1 MRDCLISRPPQVF
14 VYSGTSDFAK
24 GIFMGNH
31 QNGSQCKLAGLTA
44 EDVKNTVLR
53 KEKLSPVLTLLEIN
67 APLIA
72 RSARPG
78 QFVMVWA
85 GEFSERIPLTISEA
99 NPERGSITIIF
110 QEVGR
115 GTMELGRFEV
125 GDAVPSVAGPL
136 GKPTEIENYGNAVVV
151 GGGVGT
157 AIALPVARALKK
169 AGNRLTTII
178 GAREKSL
185 IILEDEMRS
194 FSDEVLVT
202 TDDGSYGRKG
212 LVIDPLK
219 DLLQAGKVDFVFAVG
234 PLPMMRAVGETTR
247 PYGVKTVVSL
257 DPIMIDGTGMCG
269 GCRVTVGGKTMF
281 TCVDGPDFDAH
292 QVDWDELKARKAF
305 YFDEERKAR
314 EIALGSGGKQ

>member
-1 MRDCLISRPPQVF
+1 MCSKTV
-14 VYSGTSDFAK
+14 GEK
-24 GIFMGNH
+24 
-31 QNGSQCKLAGLTA
+31 CKLADITP
-44 EDVKNTVLR
+44 ESVRNTIVR
-53 KEKLSPVLTLLEIN
+53 KERLSPVLTLFEID

-72 RSARPG
+72 RAAKPG
-78 QFVMVWA
+78 QFVIVWT
-85 GEFSERIPLTISEA
+85 GERGERIPLTISDYDA
-99 NPERGSITIIF
+99 AAGTITLIF

-115 GTMELGRFEV
+115 STIELGRLEE
-125 GDAVPSVAGPL
+125 GQGIPSLAGPL
-136 GKPTEIENYGNAVVV
+136 GKPTEIADYGTAVVI

-157 AIALPVARALKK
+157 AIARPVARALKE
-169 AGNRLTTII
+169 AGNELITII

-194 FSDEVLVT
+194 FSDELIVT

-212 LVIDPLK
+212 VVTDPLK
-219 DLLQAGKVDFVFAVG
+219 ELLDARKIDIVYAMGPMVMMQFVAK
-234 PLPMMRAVGETTR
+234 TTE
-247 PYGVKTVVSL
+247 PYGVKTIVSL

-305 YFDEERKAR
+305 YFEEEQKHKEAVSAEGGAR
-314 EIALGSGGKQ
+314 

>member
-1 MRDCLISRPPQVF
+1 
-14 VYSGTSDFAK
+14 
-24 GIFMGNH
+24 MGNH
-31 QNGSQCKLAGLTA
+31 TDGTACKLGQLTA
-44 EDVKNTVLR
+44 EDVKNTVVR

-72 RSARPG
+72 KSAKPG

-85 GEFSERIPLTISEA
+85 GEHSERIPLTVSEWD
-99 NPERGSITIIF
+99 PDKGTITIIF

-115 GTMELGRFEV
+115 GTVELGKFEV
-125 GDAVPSVAGPL
+125 GDVIPSVAGPL
-136 GKPTEIENYGNAVVV
+136 GKPTEIENFGNAVVI

-157 AIALPVARALKK
+157 AIAMPVARALKK
-169 AGNRLTTII
+169 AGNHLTAII

-185 IILEDEMRS
+185 IILEDQIRE
-194 FSDEVLVT
+194 FADEVIIT

-212 LVIDPLK
+212 LVTDALK
-219 DLLQAGKVDFVFAVG
+219 DLLEAGKVDIVVAIG
-234 PLPMMRAVGETTR
+234 PLPMMRFVAMTTES
-247 PYGVKTVVSL
+247 YKVKTIVSL

-305 YFDEERKAR
+305 YFEEEQAAKTSK
-314 EIALGSGGKQ
+314 G